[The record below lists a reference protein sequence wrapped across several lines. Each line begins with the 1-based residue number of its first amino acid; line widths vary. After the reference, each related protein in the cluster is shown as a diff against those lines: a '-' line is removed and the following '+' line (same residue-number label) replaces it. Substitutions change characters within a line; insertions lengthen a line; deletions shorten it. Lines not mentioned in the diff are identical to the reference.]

1 MGALKHEHS
10 AVVIPCYGLGMTA
23 TKRKVTVSVDE
34 NALTE
39 LEATGLAGPSFSA
52 YVNRLMLEDLALE
65 RQRLQLLE
73 IVAEYEAEFGELAPE
88 RVAHYE
94 GLLA

>member
-1 MGALKHEHS
+1 
-10 AVVIPCYGLGMTA
+10 MTA

-73 IVAEYEAEFGELAPE
+73 IVAEYEAEFGELDPE